1 MNKITQNTLHEKP
14 FFLFP
19 NFLKRW
25 SFQKYRTG
33 IWSFLYYQERSYF
46 FFPKIWSLDEKG
58 KIIFLKKKK
67 KRKYNVFFKC
77 SEKMVFSEKI
87 ALEYDLFCNIWE
99 DGISFSFLKIW
110 CFLFRRNIKGDLSQ
124 KIHGNMIFSVY
135 MYLCYKYDI
144 TLRQR

>member
-1 MNKITQNTLHEKP
+1 MV
-14 FFLFP
+14 
-19 NFLKRW
+19 
-25 SFQKYRTG
+25 
-33 IWSFLYYQERSYF
+33 
-46 FFPKIWSLDEKG
+46 FPKISHWNMIFLVLSG
-58 KIIFLKKKK
+58 KIIFLFSKNMIFRRKRKDNLSKKKK

-87 ALEYDLFCNIWE
+87 ALEYDLFCNIWG
-99 DGISFSFLKIW
+99 DGISFSFLKI

-135 MYLCYKYDI
+135 MYLCYKYDV